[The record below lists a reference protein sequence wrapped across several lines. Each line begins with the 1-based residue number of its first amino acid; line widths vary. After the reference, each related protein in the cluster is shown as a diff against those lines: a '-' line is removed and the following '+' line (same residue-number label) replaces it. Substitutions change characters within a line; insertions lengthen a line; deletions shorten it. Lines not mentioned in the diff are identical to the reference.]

1 MQQYRFLLL
10 IIVFTTGSSEI
21 FGQQYEW
28 SGNYQWSDDE
38 CNQTQCCCPHGTL
51 SVISND
57 TSIGFISNLR
67 GRDCEKE
74 TFNIW
79 APYPRD
85 LIEVLGRLLDTSNC
99 DSKATKIHDNSSG
112 TTVTIT
118 KFQSIISTASLM
130 PASVTTISVKLKQE
144 YEKQLNNER
153 TELYRGQLMSKEEVE
168 TLKKA
173 RYDHFIYINSFF
185 STTPDR
191 DLALN
196 IFAGAGQTGSDERKQ
211 SVLFEL
217 KIDKE
222 KTKKVYANTQHLSSV
237 PDENETLFTVGT
249 IFHKYGDVQYDEVQH
264 VSIVQLQL
272 ISDKEAQDLCSGGYF
287 TSEYDRIGN
296 ATSIYA
302 QFIKVGYL
310 LQKYTQNNFD
320 SVKKYYTLFYQLSP
334 LICHAGLG
342 YVTSETRE
350 FDLAWAHQDEALRIY
365 KSSKGLHDSPEIE
378 FLIYDCLGQ
387 SFRRRKMWDLA
398 LECYTNIARIGFNFF
413 LLGRSATLHR
423 YFDIAQECEQDGQ
436 SQLASDLL
444 AKLKLADPNYYSKII
459 QEALQEA

>member
-51 SVISND
+51 SVIVNE
-57 TSIGFISNLR
+57 TSIGFISNLN

-99 DSKATKIHDNSSG
+99 DSKATKIHDNSS
-112 TTVTIT
+112 
-118 KFQSIISTASLM
+118 
-130 PASVTTISVKLKQE
+130 
-144 YEKQLNNER
+144 
-153 TELYRGQLMSKEEVE
+153 
-168 TLKKA
+168 
-173 RYDHFIYINSFF
+173 
-185 STTPDR
+185 DR

-444 AKLKLADPNYYSKII
+444 AKLKLADPNYYSKVKLDQPRKNNFIRRSFTLLYRWWH
-459 QEALQEA
+459 A